1 MSDISRQLDI
11 ITNVTDLSPVYH
23 VTDDGVYTIN
33 DVDNIIN
40 SIHEATQR
48 AAKAELTEDDRKY
61 VKQTKTLS
69 KQFGKLIDRAV
80 IDEKKRVF
88 GEIDQQRKAVQAELN
103 DFSAVLSQRM
113 DEFDVQIREEKRL
126 KRMSQFADEIAV
138 RSAADDTFASLKI
151 TYADIE
157 NGSWYNRSMSE
168 SKAQAEL
175 GARLDAIMT
184 LHKLI
189 SATPLDVTAVHM
201 LSTNDWDMTAAVANV
216 NEAVEELNEQ
226 KRREAEEEEKRRKDI
241 EEAERRGREQAELE
255 RKEKAESAV
264 NKLTENNVDDGTAT
278 IVAPELAFV
287 VESDAVEN
295 VDELVDTLATM
306 VKKHGKRYGLT
317 AVHVID

>member
-40 SIHEATQR
+40 SIREATQR

-69 KQFGKLIDRAV
+69 NQFGKLIDRAV

-88 GEIDQQRKAVQAELN
+88 GEIDQQRKAVQAELK

-138 RSAADDTFASLKI
+138 RSAASDTFASLNI
-151 TYADIE
+151 AYSDIE

-184 LHKLI
+184 LHQLI

-255 RKEKAESAV
+255 RKEKAESAA
-264 NKLTENNVDDGTAT
+264 NKLTKNNVNDDTTT

-287 VESDAVEN
+287 VESDAIEN
-295 VDELVDTLATM
+295 VDELVDTLTTM
-306 VKKHGKRYGLT
+306 VKKHGKRYGLA
-317 AVHVID
+317 AVHIID